1 VLRKVNVDVR
11 VKLAEIRQAV
21 EQARSMPMSAS
32 VVMNRAEL
40 LELLGEL
47 EEAMG
52 EAFDRAKEIERH
64 RDEIITDGRRQ
75 ADDIVADAR
84 NERDGI
90 VSDTEV
96 FRLARRR
103 ADELLDEARAEAEG
117 LRKETDDYVDGK
129 LANFEITLERTIEA
143 VKRGRER
150 LAGRSALDS
159 LTEDEINN
167 IKLPEH
173 LEG

>member
-1 VLRKVNVDVR
+1 MDVR
-11 VKLAEIRQAV
+11 LKLAEIRRVV

-32 VVMNRAEL
+32 AVVNRAEML
-40 LELLGEL
+40 QMLDELGTAMDQAFK
-47 EEAMG
+47 EA
-52 EAFDRAKEIERH
+52 DRVHRQ
-64 RDEIITDGRRQ
+64 RDEVVAEGQREAERIIG
-75 ADDIVADAR
+75 DAR
-84 NERDGI
+84 NERDRL

-96 FRLARRR
+96 FRVAQRR
-103 ADELLDEARAEAEG
+103 AEEMLAEARNDAEG
-117 LRKETDDYVDGK
+117 LRKETDDYVDEK

-159 LTEDEINN
+159 LTEEEIDR